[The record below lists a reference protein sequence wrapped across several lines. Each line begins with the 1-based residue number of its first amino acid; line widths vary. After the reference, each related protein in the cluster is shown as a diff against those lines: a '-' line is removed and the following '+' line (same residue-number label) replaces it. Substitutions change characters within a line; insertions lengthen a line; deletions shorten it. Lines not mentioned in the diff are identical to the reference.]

1 MRLEHQIKNVVNEKY
16 TETPGEKGGHQEHP
30 ISKKTSDYEEKHF
43 HAASGKDDRT
53 AFITGKKPEHKD
65 DVEDKAHKDG
75 KANKVKGQDGGAENI
90 NAQEEQVEEMAT
102 PKFDMGKMKK
112 LAKKD
117 GFIAMAMKKDK
128 PEVIFN
134 TYIAQNKAMIQQYNE
149 ESEMNI
155 DLKAVENLS
164 EKKAVKPEEETF
176 MGAIAH
182 AASQGKDSVKIG
194 GKTHKVT
201 MKPETHKA
209 IKKNKKEDE
218 QVKEN
223 MTFEEAVRHAQ
234 QQGAVNAQKYWEQ
247 AAAQKQEGWGSTPG
261 VAGKGAVVTKRK
273 KPAGGMTMGGK

>member
-43 HAASGKDDRT
+43 HAASGKDDRNT
-53 AFITGKKPEHKD
+53 FITGKKPEHPE
-65 DVEDKAHKDG
+65 DVEDKAHKAG
-75 KANKVKGQDGGAENI
+75 KSNKVKGQDGGAGNI

-261 VAGKGAVVTKRK
+261 VAGKGAVITKKK

>member
-43 HAASGKDDRT
+43 HAASGKDDRNT
-53 AFITGKKPEHKD
+53 FITGKKPEHPE
-65 DVEDKAHKDG
+65 DVEDKAHKAG
-75 KANKVKGQDGGAENI
+75 KSNKVKGQDGGEGNI

-164 EKKAVKPEEETF
+164 EKKAIKPEEETF

-182 AASQGKDSVKIG
+182 AASQGKKEVKIG

-209 IKKNKKEDE
+209 IKKNKKGEE

-223 MTFEEAVRHAQ
+223 MTFEEAVRAAQ
-234 QQGAVNAQKYWEQ
+234 EKGAVNAQKYWEE
-247 AAAQKQEGWGSTPG
+247 AAKTKQEGWG
-261 VAGKGAVVTKRK
+261 GKGGVPGKGTVTTVRK
-273 KPAGGMTMGGK
+273 KNGPMTIGGK

>member
-43 HAASGKDDRT
+43 HAASGKDDRNT
-53 AFITGKKPEHKD
+53 FITGKKPEHPE

-90 NAQEEQVEEMAT
+90 NAQEEQVDEMVT

-117 GFIAMAMKKDK
+117 GFIAMAMKKEK

-261 VAGKGAVVTKRK
+261 VAGKGAVITKKK